1 MKRIEQLM
9 DIGRNKDRFL
19 FLTESINK
27 NRLVVFFGAGL
38 SLWRSYRTWGYPFEW
53 VEKRVE
59 EKFKNLKNYYNG
71 FKKGISPE
79 TSKRIKT
86 IDDLIKK
93 GKEYRKKKAFLEWG
107 DTLNKAISKMK
118 EAYDKSGLAGDFN
131 VSSFNEYCIQA
142 FQAYKKL
149 PIPTAPY
156 QIPAIYFLPYLS
168 SFIITTNVDS
178 SFVEVCKKTGNKS
191 WDQKAIKPE
200 DSFDPNKW
208 NFPSNFILYIHG
220 HIKEPG
226 SLIMTAIDY
235 DKMYPED
242 IPTFGEHRGAR
253 EVLNKVVKGYT
264 VLFLGASLQTDRT
277 VEIINYEYQKAIES
291 RKRKKLHFIPV
302 AATQQNGDLCEPPQI
317 IDVEPIVYSKDVYG
331 EIPVLLLHLI
341 RETKK
346 PNDSDYC
353 TWQKP
358 EKADYSI
365 SEETQNKI
373 NRSLTENTTIEG
385 IDLENEDPVNIV
397 RYLFDHHSIL
407 NHDSG
412 LGWSICRII
421 HRNFS
426 LEGFQKGK
434 ETFCP
439 LHNYP
444 IGDTIYV
451 LTDNRDLFRYEE
463 VDIVRQICQW
473 HKKEHFPLTR
483 ESNPP
488 DDNKMT
494 PRIRIIRIQSKYIET
509 YNKFLDSTVGEKEL
523 LPAAGEQAQ
532 RTLESSRFAN
542 LTNFTIEEL
551 IHFTLKETSRENTM
565 ETSEEDTI
573 DDVPTLTLKPSVLD
587 QPNNKLR

>member
-9 DIGRNKDRFL
+9 DIGKNKDRFL

-38 SLWRSYRTWGYPFEW
+38 SLWRSYRTWGYPFKW

-59 EKFKNLKNYYNG
+59 KKFKDLKKYYNE
-71 FKKGISPE
+71 FKEGISPE
-79 TSKRIKT
+79 TNERINKISDQIT
-86 IDDLIKK
+86 K
-93 GKEYRKKKAFLEWG
+93 GKEHKKNNAFLEWG
-107 DTLNKAISKMK
+107 DTLNKAISTMS
-118 EAYDKSGLAGDFN
+118 EAFNNSGLSGEFN

-178 SFVEVCKKTGNKS
+178 SFVEVCKKTGTKS

-208 NFPSNFILYIHG
+208 NFPSHFILYIHG

-226 SLIMTAIDY
+226 SLIMTASDY
-235 DKMYPED
+235 DKMYPKN
-242 IPTFGEHRGAR
+242 ISTFGEHRGAR

-277 VEIINYEYQKAIES
+277 VEIINHEYIKAIKS
-291 RKRKKLHFIPV
+291 RKRKKLHFIPM
-302 AATQQNGDLCEPPQI
+302 TMQEGGDLCEPPQI
-317 IDVEPIVYSKDVYG
+317 TDVEPLVYSKGVYG
-331 EIPVLLLHLI
+331 EIPILLLHLI
-341 RETKK
+341 RETTTR
-346 PNDSDYC
+346 NDYC

-358 EKADYSI
+358 KRANYHI

-373 NRSLTENTTIEG
+373 NRSLKENITIEG
-385 IDLENEDPVNIV
+385 IDLENEEPIDIV
-397 RYLFDHHSIL
+397 QYLFDHHSIL

-412 LGWSICRII
+412 LGWSICHIT

-426 LEGFQKGK
+426 LEGFQKDK
-434 ETFCP
+434 EPFCP

-451 LTDNRDLFRYEE
+451 LSDNRDLFRNEE
-463 VDIVRQICQW
+463 VDIVLQICQW
-473 HKKEHFPLTR
+473 HEAHFPLTR
-483 ESNPP
+483 ESDPT
-488 DDNKMT
+488 DDNKMI
-494 PRIRIIRIQSKYIET
+494 PRIRIIRIQAKYIET
-509 YNKFLDSTVGEKEL
+509 YNKYLDPIVAKKEL
-523 LPAAGEQAQ
+523 LPAAGEQDL

-542 LTNFTIEEL
+542 LTNLTIEEL

-565 ETSEEDTI
+565 ETSEEDII